1 MHCSCYILNKLTV
14 KFSIDCEFISITVH
28 VTVSMC
34 FHVYTSSRDN
44 AVQCTVCSPSIT
56 VIILHNSASSM
67 HMNMFGVCVIITNY
81 VMLKTI

>member
-56 VIILHNSASSM
+56 VIILHSM